1 MSYSC
6 TDGWS
11 DLIGEL
17 EHSRL
22 LALSKR
28 ASEEE
33 GPNLS
38 TDEALLAIRRA
49 GRAVKALRA
58 LIDAHDETPAML
70 TASEWAAARR
80 AIKKF
85 PN

>member
-6 TDGWS
+6 VDGWS
-11 DLIGEL
+11 DLVSEL
-17 EHSRL
+17 ERAKL
-22 LALSKR
+22 LTVSKR

-33 GPNLS
+33 GPSLT
-38 TDEALLAIRRA
+38 TDEAIRAIRRA